1 MLNSPAISS
10 LPQPED
16 REKGLMRRPRS
27 PDLALH
33 QDGRGASW
41 LRVPPDGRVD
51 CGGVRVY
58 YLKSPDPSWNAT
70 LVAAAIA
77 HDRTGLGVSEGQ
89 RPPWDQ
95 GLGRD
100 KLVERM
106 YQRTTMG

>member
-1 MLNSPAISS
+1 MPFKMPALSVPKGEELQTNEGFLS
-10 LPQPED
+10 L
-16 REKGLMRRPRS
+16 L
-27 PDLALH
+27 
-33 QDGRGASW
+33 
-41 LRVPPDGRVD
+41 
-51 CGGVRVY
+51 C
-58 YLKSPDPSWNAT
+58 SWNAT

-106 YQRTTMG
+106 YQRTTMGR